1 MTGEILQ
8 RISNILVLF
17 SLICLVVAQNKQ
29 ITRLKREVERQ
40 KRRAEKYIAIVRKE
54 GIHVVEDDYE
64 SEIMEELSSRR
75 YARNAIIASLT
86 VLIGLILVVAIFYE
100 DMKALPVFL
109 IYWVVISVALAIRY
123 FVIKSQEK

>member
-1 MTGEILQ
+1 MTGEVIQ

-40 KRRAEKYIAIVRKE
+40 KRRAEKYNTIVRKE

-64 SEIMEELSSRR
+64 SEIMEELSSKR
-75 YARNAIIASLT
+75 YARNAIIASIT
-86 VLIGLILVVAIFYE
+86 ILIGLVLAVIIFYE

-109 IYWVVISVALAIRY
+109 IYWAVISVALAIRY
-123 FVIKSQEK
+123 FVMKSQER

>member
-1 MTGEILQ
+1 MTGEVLQ

-17 SLICLVVAQNKQ
+17 SLICLVIMHNKQ

-40 KRRAEKYIAIVRKE
+40 KRRAEKYVAIVRKE

-64 SEIMEELSSRR
+64 SEIMEELSSKR

-86 VLIGLILVVAIFYE
+86 VLICSVLTVVIFNK
-100 DMKALPVFL
+100 DMKALFVFL
-109 IYWVVISVALAIRY
+109 LYWVVISVVLAIRY
-123 FVIKSQEK
+123 FVMKSQEK

>member
-1 MTGEILQ
+1 MTGEVIQ

-40 KRRAEKYIAIVRKE
+40 KSRAEKYIAIVRKE

-64 SEIMEELSSRR
+64 SEIMEELSSKR
-75 YARNAIIASLT
+75 YARNAIIASITILI
-86 VLIGLILVVAIFYE
+86 VLVLAVLIFYE

-123 FVIKSQEK
+123 FAMKSQEK